1 MVRTPVKNA
10 IEPLTRLRRAAA
22 ALGALLITLT
32 FSGVASAASGASS
45 STVPILAALP
55 FLPMQEEFCGT
66 EGGQLLGSFG
76 GIIVVVFF
84 FVIVCAILIGGA
96 IESLPLTGWFN
107 QIGFS
112 IMGKIPIALLFVF
125 IALSMLSMVDG
136 TFGLS
141 APSCV
146 PVVG

>member
-1 MVRTPVKNA
+1 MVQRPVTDA

-22 ALGALLITLT
+22 ALSALLITLS
-32 FSGVASAASGASS
+32 FSGLASASPSSAAS
-45 STVPILAALP
+45 TVPALAAIP
-55 FLPMQEEFCGT
+55 FLPMQSEFCST

-84 FVIVCAILIGGA
+84 FVIVSAILIGGA
-96 IESLPLTGWFN
+96 IEALPLTGWFN

-112 IMGKIPIALLFVF
+112 IMGKIPIALMFVF

-146 PVVG
+146 PIVG

>member
-1 MVRTPVKNA
+1 MVHRPQTDSIPNFN
-10 IEPLTRLRRAAA
+10 RLRKAVSAIAALFLSVTFTGLAAA
-22 ALGALLITLT
+22 SPGTHSTTATVL
-32 FSGVASAASGASS
+32 AS
-45 STVPILAALP
+45 VP
-55 FLPMQEEFCGT
+55 FLPMQEEFCST

-84 FVIVCAILIGGA
+84 FVIVVAILIGGA
-96 IESLPLTGWFN
+96 IEALPLTGWFN

-112 IMGKIPIALLFVF
+112 IMGKIPIALMFVF

-146 PVVG
+146 PIVG